1 MVLSAGAHISNLT
14 SSLSRYCFPLLPQAV
29 VGAAAQHCQERNQ
42 QYQSHGRAN
51 VFIVQSECNFV
62 KILIIKYLRK
72 YDSLSTMSEDPSKA
86 TCVLI
91 SY

>member
-1 MVLSAGAHISNLT
+1 MHVFSPYVQAVAVLL
-14 SSLSRYCFPLLPQAV
+14 FLLPQAV
-29 VGAAAQHCQERNQ
+29 VGAAAQHYQERKQ

-51 VFIVQSECNFV
+51 VFIAQSECNFV

-72 YDSLSTMSEDPSKA
+72 YDSLSAISEDPSKA
-86 TCVLI
+86 SCVLI